1 MPYLDKEELYK
12 REPLVLISL
21 IDLKDKKP
29 GDIIVQKRFGE
40 NLIFSFYSHCIL
52 STFNYFYIPI
62 MENIHITHIFG

>member
-40 NLIFSFYSHCIL
+40 NL
-52 STFNYFYIPI
+52 YIYKKLK
-62 MENIHITHIFG
+62 MVKNQ